1 MQFKLLNYY
10 LKNKITFKS
19 KGTIYVYILRF
30 NYYFFYF
37 LFFLHYGITGVLKVC
52 ILVPGVPS
60 ILKINNNIDSF
71 YLFTIC
77 RLDAGTCLLGDLK
90 KLDALLND

>member
-30 NYYFFYF
+30 NYYIF
-37 LFFLHYGITGVLKVC
+37 LFLIFFALRHYGGIKSMHTSTRGTGTVNFKN
-52 ILVPGVPS
+52 
-60 ILKINNNIDSF
+60 K
-71 YLFTIC
+71 
-77 RLDAGTCLLGDLK
+77 
-90 KLDALLND
+90 

>member
-37 LFFLHYGITGVLKVC
+37 LFFLHYGGIKSMHTS
-52 ILVPGVPS
+52 VPGVPS